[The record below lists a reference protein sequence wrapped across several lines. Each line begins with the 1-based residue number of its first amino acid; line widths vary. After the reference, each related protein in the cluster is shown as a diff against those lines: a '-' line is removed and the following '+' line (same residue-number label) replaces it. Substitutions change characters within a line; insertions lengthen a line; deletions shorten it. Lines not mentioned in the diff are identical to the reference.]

1 MVNYVLF
8 IYKIKCIISK
18 YVLINVIY
26 KFIKKIVR

>member
-18 YVLINVIY
+18 YALTNVIH
-26 KFIKKIVR
+26 KSTKKIAR